1 MQMKPTEAALY
12 RRLKREVPG
21 FYTRLENSISSGIS
35 DVVAVINEN
44 TCLIELKILQNGSIR
59 LLPSQ
64 VIWHLDFIKSGGNNN
79 YMLVGSRDETVRL
92 YGMGALMSLKKTSF
106 NGYFIINLHDVR
118 PLAVDWAA
126 IRDYFIEI

>member
-1 MQMKPTEAALY
+1 MKPTEAALY

-64 VIWHLDFIKSGGNNN
+64 VIWHLEFTKASGSNN
-79 YMLVGSRDETVRL
+79 YMLVGSRDDTVRL
-92 YGMGALMSLKKTSF
+92 YDMNILMHLKRSSF
-106 NGYFIINLHDVR
+106 NGYFIISLHDVR
-118 PLAVDWAA
+118 PLAVDWLA
-126 IRDYFIEI
+126 IRDYFNEI